1 MLKFSIVAAAVV
13 AAISLAPIPVVT
25 GPAVAQRFVVP
36 PNDPKP
42 AVSTYSC
49 RNELGYLRRV
59 YENELDRIEDANRVW
74 VTPVCMGEDFGLIR
88 NEGNAGALRARIAGS
103 DAMMRAL
110 RGKDFRPDDVVGVR
124 MTGEDTVILYVHP
137 FHH

>member
-1 MLKFSIVAAAVV
+1 MLKLSIVAAAVT

-25 GPAVAQRFVVP
+25 GPAVAQRAS

-59 YENELDRIEDANRVW
+59 YEDELDQVEDANRVW

-88 NEGNAGALRARIAGS
+88 NEGNAGALRAGIADS
-103 DAMMRAL
+103 EAMMRAL
-110 RGKDFRPDDVVGVR
+110 RQKAFGPDDVVGIR
-124 MTGEDTVILYVHP
+124 MIREDTVILYVHP
-137 FHH
+137 FHR